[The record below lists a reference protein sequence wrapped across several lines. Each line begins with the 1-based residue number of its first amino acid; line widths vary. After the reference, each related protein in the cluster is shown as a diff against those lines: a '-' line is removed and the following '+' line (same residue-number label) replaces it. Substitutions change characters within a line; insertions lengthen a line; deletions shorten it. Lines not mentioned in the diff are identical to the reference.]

1 MKIVTVLMPRLPIQ
15 ITVFARKPQLKDIQ
29 ESSVDREKEPVSIL
43 TVLREDGWMD
53 STRTSGMA
61 PK

>member
-1 MKIVTVLMPRLPIQ
+1 MPRLPIQ
-15 ITVFARKPQLKDIQ
+15 ITVFARKPQLKDIR